1 MNPKSPI
8 KSYKYNHFK
17 ATNMFFSKYSIVL
30 LVIYWYKIKFHR
42 RFSENWCSKCPL
54 FGGNAISR
62 ITNGVSC
69 IEILEGQGPFGMY
82 VAPAVFTVHRLALE
96 MANIENVRRLNN

>member
-30 LVIYWYKIKFHR
+30 LVIY
-42 RFSENWCSKCPL
+42 
-54 FGGNAISR
+54 
-62 ITNGVSC
+62 
-69 IEILEGQGPFGMY
+69 
-82 VAPAVFTVHRLALE
+82 
-96 MANIENVRRLNN
+96 